1 MQKLII
7 VNKIMFVMIIKN
19 VLELKIIH
27 YIIKTVIM
35 FQICVD
41 SYYVIKINVY
51 HVENN
56 L

>member
-7 VNKIMFVMIIKN
+7 VNKIMFVMMIKY

-35 FQICVD
+35 FQTYVD
-41 SYYVIKINVY
+41 N
-51 HVENN
+51 
-56 L
+56 